1 MKETTMKTKIHP
13 LLAIFTSLISLSTW
27 NTWAQGSSGT
37 FPNRPVTLVVPFTS
51 GSGSDTIARI
61 ISPKLAE
68 RWKQAV
74 VVDNRPGASGNLG
87 ADKVAK
93 STPDG
98 YTLLMAI
105 DTMTMTP
112 AVYKSMPF
120 DPINDLAPIARLA
133 VATYAMAINN
143 DVPAKDLPSLLNYIK
158 NKPGQLNYG
167 TPGNG
172 TPHHLVMEYLKN
184 LKGLDML
191 HVPYKGLAGAQ
202 TDLIGGQVQVMFA
215 TFNSLLPLGK
225 GNKIKLLAVTGAKRS
240 ELMPD
245 IPTFTEQ
252 GIPEMENLFPWY
264 AVLSPANTP
273 KDLQNKIYKDFSE
286 VMQLEEIKKQLSDQG
301 IFVRLSTSEQ
311 LKDLIKTD
319 IDRWKKL
326 VQQANIP
333 TN

>member
-1 MKETTMKTKIHP
+1 MKESIMNTQIRRFFFIITY
-13 LLAIFTSLISLSTW
+13 LLSLIAW
-27 NTWAQGSSGT
+27 NTYAQGNTSV

-61 ISPKLAE
+61 ISPKLSE
-68 RWKQAV
+68 KWKQAV
-74 VVDNRPGASGNLG
+74 IVDNRPGASGNLG
-87 ADKVAK
+87 TDKVAK
-93 STPDG
+93 SSPDG

-112 AVYKSMPF
+112 AVYKNLPY

-143 DVPAKDLPSLLNYIK
+143 DVPAKDLNSLLTYIK

-225 GNKIKLLAVTGAKRS
+225 ANKIKLLAVTGARRS
-240 ELMPD
+240 ELMPE

-252 GIPEMENLFPWY
+252 GIAEMEDLFPWY
-264 AVLSPANTP
+264 AVLAPANTP
-273 KDLQNKIYKDFSE
+273 KDLQNKIFKDFSE
-286 VMQLEEIKKQLSDQG
+286 VMQLEEVKKQLNEQG
-301 IFVRLSTSEQ
+301 IFVRISSSEQ
-311 LKDLIKTD
+311 LKDLIRTD
-319 IDRWKKL
+319 IERWKKL
-326 VQQANIP
+326 VQQANISV
-333 TN
+333 N